1 MRPSRIRLA
10 ALVSA
15 LLASSVALA
24 ATPLPDPP
32 FPGGGF
38 VPATKDVLKQELSV
52 LKVLAKYGV
61 KRATCDSALID
72 DLVLAYT
79 SNAGSKIMAVQ
90 DKWVECVQKAADRYG
105 YERDKVL
112 LKGTPGCL
120 DQAGIDALR
129 SQLDAQLA
137 AGSSIAYCDGDN
149 AAPDPVTA
157 LNVPDKV
164 QEATGEAEAG
174 KRIVKSYYEALK
186 CLYGVVPRLFRE
198 QAVSSDNKDRM
209 SYCLDKI
216 AARVDDTMTK
226 LDQTQK
232 LPSCLPASLG
242 TAAALSARD
251 FGSSSSG
258 GIFCAS
264 PGGAFIDGASSF

>member
-1 MRPSRIRLA
+1 MRLSGIRLV

-15 LLASSVALA
+15 TLASTVAVA

-38 VPATKDVLKQELSV
+38 VPATKDVLKQELGV
-52 LKVLAKYGV
+52 LKVLVKYGV
-61 KRATCDSALID
+61 KRASCDSALID

-79 SNAGSKIMAVQ
+79 SNAGNKIMAVQ
-90 DKWVECVQKAADRYG
+90 DKWVECVQKVGDRYV

-112 LKGTPGCL
+112 LKGTPACL
-120 DQAGIDALR
+120 DQPGIDSLR
-129 SQLDAQLA
+129 AQLDGQLA

-157 LNVPDKV
+157 LNVPDKI

-198 QAVSSDNKDRM
+198 QAVSEDNKNRM

-216 AARVDDTMTK
+216 AARVDDTMAK
-226 LDQTQK
+226 LDQTNK
-232 LPSCLPASLG
+232 LPSCLPEPVAV
-242 TAAALSARD
+242 AAAISARD
-251 FGSSSSG
+251 FGTSSSG

-264 PGGAFIDGASSF
+264 PGGAFVDGAPTL